1 MGLFGSKKPTSFLGI
16 DIGASSV
23 KIVELSAEKGRAKL
37 LTYGYGELENSDVN
51 VLDRPKEGGALIR
64 QICKEAGCK
73 SASVMAAMP
82 TADVFSAIV
91 ALPSVADKKKVD
103 DIVNAEIEKLTPMPL
118 SQMITHRTPL
128 DKKAKIENEKSK
140 KSEAEIKDQKKTE
153 KEARRILV
161 TGSAKTL
168 VQKYIE
174 LFKEAKMT
182 LQALDTEAFAL
193 VRSLIGKDKSAVM
206 ILDIGARKT
215 NIIIVENGIPFVT
228 RSINVGGMT
237 VSANMAQQMQVT
249 EAEVERMKRDLGNME
264 GVTSDLPGGL
274 PKILEPVMQAIV
286 NEIRYSIQLYANM
299 ELTEMKEID
308 KIILTGGSAHLQ
320 RLPEYLSNILNVNVY
335 RGDPWARIAYPKD
348 LSMVLQEIGPRM
360 SSAVGLAMR
369 DLD

>member
-1 MGLFGSKKPTSFLGI
+1 
-16 DIGASSV
+16 
-23 KIVELSAEKGRAKL
+23 
-37 LTYGYGELENSDVN
+37 
-51 VLDRPKEGGALIR
+51 
-64 QICKEAGCK
+64 
-73 SASVMAAMP
+73 
-82 TADVFSAIV
+82 
-91 ALPSVADKKKVD
+91 
-103 DIVNAEIEKLTPMPL
+103 
-118 SQMITHRTPL
+118 
-128 DKKAKIENEKSK
+128 
-140 KSEAEIKDQKKTE
+140 
-153 KEARRILV
+153 
-161 TGSAKTL
+161 
-168 VQKYIE
+168 
-174 LFKEAKMT
+174 MT

-308 KIILTGGSAHLQ
+308 KIILTGGSAHLP